1 MKLQKRCLIF
11 FRMILVVY
19 SGLGLV
25 VRGSINLEVSNILYW
40 IFFVTYLVIFLFI
53 YSPTMGITEA
63 EGMCLNTSWFTA
75 KQWQIGNFSMAL
87 NSLLIVI
94 SEKMKRKSI
103 RKQCANMTHFAA
115 LGGTRRR
122 HVFSRAET
130 RNYFCILFAILL
142 FQEFT
147 LTMFLKQ
154 EILDRKS
161 AAILYYVMLSLILVF
176 WFALFLPMQHLAKS
190 FQRFP

>member
-1 MKLQKRCLIF
+1 
-11 FRMILVVY
+11 
-19 SGLGLV
+19 
-25 VRGSINLEVSNILYW
+25 
-40 IFFVTYLVIFLFI
+40 
-53 YSPTMGITEA
+53 
-63 EGMCLNTSWFTA
+63 
-75 KQWQIGNFSMAL
+75 
-87 NSLLIVI
+87 
-94 SEKMKRKSI
+94 
-103 RKQCANMTHFAA
+103 MTHFAA

-190 FQRFP
+190 FHRFPEFWTKYQAEGFKEFYVRKTVQEPRRERYEMNTINYECEAWCSYANKKQIGKKISKGHLHTIIEMPEIDI